1 MKCSIVARAS
11 WSKSHKVLT
20 VGSAN
25 LFLDIKGIEDGAVVV
40 PVQLKYVRQD
50 NGKFGKPFID
60 VRQPQY
66 QAKSGKNAGKWLI
79 SYLTVHLNG
88 AAAKFI
94 EKVCDADFLK
104 PAIARIQKS
113 KVASD
118 YEFEKGSWKHIGD
131 RELTQ
136 TDSPE
141 DEALLQNAVG
151 AADEF
156 AARAESASVATA
168 AAAEVEGDQAVAD
181 EVLGQ

>member
-40 PVQLKYVRQD
+40 PVQLKYVRQGD
-50 NGKFGKPFID
+50 GKFGKPFVD

-66 QAKSGKNAGKWLI
+66 QAKSGKSAGKWLI

-88 AAAKFI
+88 AAAKFV
-94 EKVCDADFLK
+94 EKVLDANFLK

-118 YEFEKGSWKHIGD
+118 YEMTKNGWKHVGD

-136 TDSPE
+136 SDSPE
-141 DEALLQNAVG
+141 DESLLQNAVMS
-151 AADEF
+151 ADEF
-156 AARAESASVATA
+156 AAKAETSVATA
-168 AAAEVEGDQAVAD
+168 GMVEVEVDQAVAD

>member
-1 MKCSIVARAS
+1 MKCSIVARAQ
-11 WSKSHKVLT
+11 WSKSKKVLT

-25 LFLDIKGIEDGAVVV
+25 VFLEIKGIEDGAVVV
-40 PVQLKYVRQD
+40 PVQLKFVKQD
-50 NGKFGKPFID
+50 NGKFGKPMVD

-66 QAKSGKNAGKWLI
+66 QAKNGKNAGKWLI

-88 AAAKFI
+88 AAAKFL

-113 KVASD
+113 KVAAD
-118 YEFEKGSWKHIGD
+118 YEMTKDGWKHIGD

-136 TDSPE
+136 SDSPE

-156 AARAESASVATA
+156 AAKAESAAATA
-168 AAAEVEGDQAVAD
+168 ETAEVAADQAVAD
-181 EVLGQ
+181 EVLGK